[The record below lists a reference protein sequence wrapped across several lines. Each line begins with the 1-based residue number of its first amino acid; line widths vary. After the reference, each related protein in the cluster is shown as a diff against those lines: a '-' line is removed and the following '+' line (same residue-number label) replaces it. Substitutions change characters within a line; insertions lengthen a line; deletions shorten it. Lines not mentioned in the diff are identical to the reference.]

1 MTAKEFIAK
10 LPPGELDRFG
20 VIFHYLSD
28 HIIDARL
35 QSGMRL
41 IDLTDVRAFLYEVA
55 LAARI
60 ADPRQ
65 WNSVSANSTCPRCGH
80 VHQGSSE
87 CGQEMEPGRICR
99 CEIEVGA

>member
-28 HIIDARL
+28 HIIEARL
-35 QSGMRL
+35 QSGLRL
-41 IDLTDVRAFLYEVA
+41 IDLTDVRAYLYEVA

-65 WNSVSANSTCPRCGH
+65 CRSVSTESMCHNCGH
-80 VHQGSSE
+80 VHQGFAE
-87 CGQEMEPGRICR
+87 CGQEMGPGRICR
-99 CEIEVGA
+99 CEMEVTA